1 MFLFKIYDEHPAPVL
16 SIWESLLGGS
26 LALEIDFMD
35 FLTPSKIII
44 LYTLYT

>member
-1 MFLFKIYDEHPAPVL
+1 MFLFKIYDGYPAPVL
-16 SIWESLLGGS
+16 SMWESLLGGG
-26 LALEIDFMD
+26 LALEIDLMD